1 MNAGQNQGST
11 LNEVKEIAKA
21 EAYTNVPQLKQ
32 DKVEITDA
40 MCRVTRMPHGQQNV
54 VGPGEAIN
62 EYIQDEEWEVII
74 LLKVYSQLLKII
86 VSRYPDGG
94 LAVSSFDA
102 LPH

>member
-1 MNAGQNQGST
+1 MSAGQNQGSRQ
-11 LNEVKEIAKA
+11 NEVKEIAKA
-21 EAYTNVPQLKQ
+21 EAYKNVPRLGQ

-40 MCRVTRMPHGQQNV
+40 MCSVTRMPHKQQKA

-74 LLKVYSQLLKII
+74 LLKVYSQGLNVI

-94 LAVSSFDA
+94 LAVSSFFPFP
-102 LPH
+102 L